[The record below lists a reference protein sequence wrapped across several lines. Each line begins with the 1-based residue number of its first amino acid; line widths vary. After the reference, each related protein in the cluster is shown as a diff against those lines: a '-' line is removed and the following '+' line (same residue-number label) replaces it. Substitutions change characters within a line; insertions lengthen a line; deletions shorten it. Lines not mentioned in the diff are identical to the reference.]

1 LDLLQTQ
8 IDFEV
13 QRLFVNGADKETLFG
28 LLRTASNFSELGRK
42 DLVERVLVDICEQQ
56 RISEFEHFDRVWISR
71 MLAQLWF
78 FLGNQSKAMAE
89 IACIETCIAS
99 ASEERLKDEALWQ
112 LFLLWHQQADVTEMT
127 RVLSRF
133 NGSFYHLKCQERLIK
148 LLCAQGNF
156 VAAQK
161 HIAQIKEQGDRIFP
175 LKWMCNAMLKHGKAE
190 NAVWVVKDLLASAA
204 MRAVVLSS
212 SLLHW
217 QKFKDREL
225 EDV

>member
-1 LDLLQTQ
+1 MQTQ
-8 IDFEV
+8 IDLELR
-13 QRLFVNGADKETLFG
+13 QLSGRISRTDDLLG
-28 LLRTASNFSELGRK
+28 LLRIASNFAELGQK
-42 DLVERVLVDICEQQ
+42 DRVERLLVEICDHQI
-56 RISEFEHFDRVWISR
+56 ISEFEHRDRVWISR

-78 FLGNQSKAMAE
+78 SLGDQSKAMAE
-89 IACIETCIAS
+89 ISCIETRIAS

-112 LFLLWHQQADVTEMT
+112 LFLLWHQQADVSEMT

-133 NGSFYHLKCQERLIK
+133 NGSFYRLKCQERLIK

-190 NAVWVVKDLLASAA
+190 NAVWVVNDLLSSAA

-217 QKFKDREL
+217 QQVQDGEL
-225 EDV
+225 ADV